1 MTYLI
6 AAAGL
11 SGAGKTTGLQHLA
24 RMCDGQYVYLG
35 QTVLEAVRDQGL
47 PSSPENER
55 KVRLALREKHGSAFL
70 VKLIEQKITGYLKT
84 GVAPLLDAIFNPE
97 ELDLVR
103 SIASSVLSSVPVYL
117 LGVTAPFDVRCERLR
132 SRRERPCTASELQAR
147 DKTELETLGTAEVLQ
162 AASHTIVNESS
173 LEVYYQTLRD
183 FLQSITP
190 S

>member
-24 RMCDGQYVYLG
+24 RLCDSQYVYLG
-35 QTVLEAVRDQGL
+35 QTVLEAVRDGGL

-55 KVRLALREKHGSAFL
+55 MVRLALREKHGPAFL
-70 VKLIEQKITGYLKT
+70 VKLNERKIIGYLKA

-103 SIASSVLSSVPVYL
+103 SIASSVPIYL
-117 LGVTAPFDVRCERLR
+117 IGVTAPFDVRCERLK
-132 SRRERPCTASELQAR
+132 SRRERPFTESELQAR
-147 DKTELETLGTAEVLQ
+147 DKTELERLGTTEVLQ
-162 AASHTIVNESS
+162 AASHTIVNDCS
-173 LEVYYQTLRD
+173 LEAYHQRLLE
-183 FLQSITP
+183 FFQSITP